1 MKSILIALLASSTE
15 AINLTQPPRS
25 YNQYEVFP
33 EAYTPSAQEK
43 LAQYEADEEKE
54 DRRTWGE
61 DDEELEDNDYVQ
73 IKRSQFIDLEDDHTM
88 CQEGAEEY

>member
-15 AINLTQPPRS
+15 AISLTQPPRS
-25 YNQYEVFP
+25 YNQYETFP
-33 EAYTPSAQEK
+33 EVYTPTAQEK
-43 LAQYEADEEKE
+43 LAQFEADEEKE

-73 IKRSQFIDLEDDHTM
+73 IRRSQLFDLEDDHTM
-88 CQEGAEEY
+88 CQEGNEEF